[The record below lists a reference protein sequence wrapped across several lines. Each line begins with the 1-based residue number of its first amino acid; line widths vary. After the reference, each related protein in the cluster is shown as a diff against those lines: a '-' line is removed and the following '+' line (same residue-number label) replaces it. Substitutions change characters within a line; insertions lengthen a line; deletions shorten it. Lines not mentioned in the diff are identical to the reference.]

1 MWRHL
6 SSGATTLGSE
16 LKNQYDGIGN
26 PVTRRKGGGHAG
38 GTLRKSTFTVNALNQ
53 ITNRTVPNRLE
64 LLGST
69 PAASVTVNGSATV
82 RQAERYG
89 IEIPVNNSTSA
100 TQVNLTVV
108 ATQGAESLSKTL
120 KRDHPAANQAYSYD
134 SDGNL
139 LNDGIWAYSW
149 DAENRLISSEYQLAT
164 TDADK
169 RKYNYV
175 YDHQSRRVLKREL
188 LWNTTRST
196 WYAERQ
202 TKYIYDGWNVVVEL
216 FNENTVWKKHTWG
229 LDLSGSMQG
238 AGGVGGLLATENIL
252 KNYAAALT
260 YDGNGNVTTLVKK
273 GTSTLLAKYEYTA
286 FGRTLTKSG
295 KHAND
300 NLYRFSTKPQEA
312 HNNWYYYGYRYYD
325 PVTGRW
331 PSRDPI
337 EEEDG
342 ANLFVFLTNDG
353 LNSTDLLGLKKGGS
367 ESSYEAANTAGVQAL
382 IDSRAELEAGI
393 KRAKKNKVKKPIP
406 NKPREYGGR
415 VCENC
420 DELTQ
425 ELTYYTTLRKG
436 PYVARGRQ
444 GRINVGLSPKCDD
457 GDKLVGFWHS
467 HPGIRRESIKRAK
480 RLKDKDTIVIEYT
493 SGGGLSPEDRNYVT
507 SGIYK
512 GTKMNI
518 YATYYTQYG
527 GSITKTES
535 YPD

>member
-1 MWRHL
+1 M
-6 SSGATTLGSE
+6 
-16 LKNQYDGIGN
+16 
-26 PVTRRKGGGHAG
+26 
-38 GTLRKSTFTVNALNQ
+38 
-53 ITNRTVPNRLE
+53 PNRLE

-100 TQVNLTVV
+100 TQVNLTVT

-164 TDADK
+164 TNADK

-273 GTSTLLAKYEYTA
+273 DTSTLLAEYEYTA

-325 PVTGRW
+325 PTTGRW

-337 EEEDG
+337 EEDG
-342 ANLFVFLTNDG
+342 GNNLYGFVGNNSINQIDILGEKLSLATGKYKLNSLPANTRTRSKTDVDFTPNITTACDDFGFQKKLEFDGG
-353 LNSTDLLGLKKGGS
+353 LNVTVHSKPEDVKHEEIHVKKYGEWWDAFVKNVNQLEGEGCCCSERLAALMAAQNIFRINAEIDNLGFDKGEYKSIQNERRLAHLKTK
-367 ESSYEAANTAGVQAL
+367 
-382 IDSRAELEAGI
+382 
-393 KRAKKNKVKKPIP
+393 KPKAKKAYSDALKVLAACELPQ
-406 NKPREYGGR
+406 NPRQR
-415 VCENC
+415 V
-420 DELTQ
+420 
-425 ELTYYTTLRKG
+425 
-436 PYVARGRQ
+436 
-444 GRINVGLSPKCDD
+444 S
-457 GDKLVGFWHS
+457 
-467 HPGIRRESIKRAK
+467 
-480 RLKDKDTIVIEYT
+480 
-493 SGGGLSPEDRNYVT
+493 
-507 SGIYK
+507 
-512 GTKMNI
+512 
-518 YATYYTQYG
+518 
-527 GSITKTES
+527 
-535 YPD
+535 

>member
-1 MWRHL
+1 M
-6 SSGATTLGSE
+6 
-16 LKNQYDGIGN
+16 
-26 PVTRRKGGGHAG
+26 
-38 GTLRKSTFTVNALNQ
+38 
-53 ITNRTVPNRLE
+53 PNRLE

-89 IEIPVNNSTSA
+89 IEIPVNNSKSA
-100 TQVNLTVV
+100 TQVNLTVT

-273 GTSTLLAKYEYTA
+273 DTSTLLAEYEYTA

-325 PVTGRW
+325 PVMGRW

-337 EEEDG
+337 EERG
-342 ANLFVFLTNDG
+342 GVNLYAMVGNDTI
-353 LNSTDLLGLKKGGS
+353 NRVDILGLVHRPGGAVANIDQIPTIMDS
-367 ESSYEAANTAGVQAL
+367 LGNTVAAKAMRRWFSRAPGDTSPVDDILTIKWALKEPIVKRQFRLLITGMAFNDTAANVLKGIIKNNGVTSEF
-382 IDSRAELEAGI
+382 D
-393 KRAKKNKVKKPIP
+393 
-406 NKPREYGGR
+406 
-415 VCENC
+415 
-420 DELTQ
+420 
-425 ELTYYTTLRKG
+425 YTTGKASSQHDNHYQTAKISITTSGSSDFSMAVSRSSLHV
-436 PYVARGRQ
+436 VAAGK
-444 GRINVGLSPKCDD
+444 VA
-457 GDKLVGFWHS
+457 GDKICVNK
-467 HPGIRRESIKRAK
+467 I
-480 RLKDKDTIVIEYT
+480 
-493 SGGGLSPEDRNYVT
+493 
-507 SGIYK
+507 GIYLRDQYDFK
-512 GTKMNI
+512 GTQPLSLGLGVWDFKEMAFKGVTELWLSDGQYRIKNHHFRSYQTKFGKGEDYKSFSNI
-518 YATYYTQYG
+518 VTNKLN
-527 GSITKTES
+527 KTWVIKK
-535 YPD
+535 